1 MFSPAALEAAYMP
14 EDSKRVID
22 QRLVKA
28 VAHPLRVEILETLVS
43 EGELS
48 PALIARKLGRPPG
61 NVSYHV
67 NVLRDC
73 EVLELVRT
81 EPRRG
86 ALEHYYRPAESIR
99 GFIDLALA
107 AFSLGSRE
115 TKRSEAKDD
124 DQADLD
130 PRLGSGP
137 GAS

>member
-1 MFSPAALEAAYMP
+1 MS

-43 EGELS
+43 DGELS
-48 PALIARKLGRPPG
+48 PAQIAKKLGRAPG

-73 EVLELVRT
+73 NVLELVRT

-86 ALEHYYRPAESIR
+86 ALEHFYRPADSIK

-107 AFSLGSRE
+107 AFSLGSQEGRADAVE
-115 TKRSEAKDD
+115 DD
-124 DQADLD
+124 DLSDLD
-130 PRLGSGP
+130 SSLGSDSSSG
-137 GAS
+137 

>member
-1 MFSPAALEAAYMP
+1 MP
-14 EDSKRVID
+14 DDSRRVID

-28 VAHPLRVEILETLVS
+28 VAHPLRVEILETMVS
-43 EGELS
+43 HGELS
-48 PALIARKLGRPPG
+48 PAQIAKKLDRPPG

-86 ALEHYYRPAESIR
+86 ALEHYYRPAETIR

-107 AFSLGSRE
+107 AFNVGGDERRE
-115 TKRSEAKDD
+115 GEAGAPGAKDEER
-124 DQADLD
+124 ADVD
-130 PRLGSGP
+130 PRLGSDPNG
-137 GAS
+137 G

>member
-1 MFSPAALEAAYMP
+1 MNE
-14 EDSKRVID
+14 ESKRVID

-43 EGELS
+43 DGELS
-48 PALIARKLGRPPG
+48 PAQIATKLGRAPG

-73 EVLELVRT
+73 KVLELVRT

-86 ALEHYYRPAESIR
+86 ALEHFYRPAESIK

-107 AFSLGSRE
+107 AFSLGSDEGR
-115 TKRSEAKDD
+115 AGAQKDD
-124 DQADLD
+124 DLPDVD
-130 PRLGSGP
+130 PSLGVDPNQS
-137 GAS
+137 